1 MMTKNKKSMDAK
13 KVSTTRGEGRD
24 TRSEVNP
31 VNNNS
36 NLNKMETEKSISM
49 ANNESQVNNTV
60 DNTTQKSMENLKKD
74 LKKAERNLDSLIKKK
89 FPLVVIEA
97 QRKIVEELE
106 TEVANH
112 PEMKASEIKVKPD
125 FITFEVVDGDTYQKT
140 EVSKKLAFVENNRP
154 VDPKKVSTFISTISD
169 GKYEKAYPVIVIPAT
184 SLVEQG
190 YTVKDIEG
198 NVITKEEAEDYF
210 VILDGQ
216 HRSIAF
222 ARINATGET
231 CVIPNVR
238 VKEKENIGEYLVE
251 INRVGNWDTKDKIT
265 VAALVNK
272 EDELLN
278 VMAMRMGE
286 GFNPSTLG
294 LIYAKKKLSDKATN
308 SALKGEEY
316 SLPQGAEINIE
327 RGNKFITLCQM
338 AGIEVKELTKRYFIE
353 GFDGYSTSTS
363 EDKAFEALKK
373 LGELKDKEKNFKN
386 VKSGNDF
393 IALLKKVSA

>member
-1 MMTKNKKSMDAK
+1 MDAK

-106 TEVANH
+106 AEVANH

-125 FITFEVVDGDTYQKT
+125 FITFEVVDTYQKRK
-140 EVSKKLAFVENNRP
+140 VNKKLAFVENNRP

-238 VKEKENIGEYLVE
+238 IKEKENIGEYLVE

-278 VMAMRMGE
+278 VMAKRMEE

-294 LIYAKKKLSDKATN
+294 LIYAKKKLSDKAT
-308 SALKGEEY
+308 SLALKGEEY
-316 SLPQGAEINIE
+316 TLPQGAEINIE

-353 GFDGYSTSTS
+353 GFDGYSTATS
-363 EDKAFEALKK
+363 ENKAFEALKK
-373 LGELKDKEKNFKN
+373 LGELKDKEKKFKDI
-386 VKSGNDF
+386 KSGNDF

>member
-1 MMTKNKKSMDAK
+1 M
-13 KVSTTRGEGRD
+13 
-24 TRSEVNP
+24 
-31 VNNNS
+31 
-36 NLNKMETEKSISM
+36 
-49 ANNESQVNNTV
+49 
-60 DNTTQKSMENLKKD
+60 
-74 LKKAERNLDSLIKKK
+74 
-89 FPLVVIEA
+89 
-97 QRKIVEELE
+97 
-106 TEVANH
+106 
-112 PEMKASEIKVKPD
+112 
-125 FITFEVVDGDTYQKT
+125 
-140 EVSKKLAFVENNRP
+140 
-154 VDPKKVSTFISTISD
+154 
-169 GKYEKAYPVIVIPAT
+169 
-184 SLVEQG
+184 
-190 YTVKDIEG
+190 
-198 NVITKEEAEDYF
+198 
-210 VILDGQ
+210 
-216 HRSIAF
+216 
-222 ARINATGET
+222 
-231 CVIPNVR
+231 
-238 VKEKENIGEYLVE
+238 
-251 INRVGNWDTKDKIT
+251 GNWDTKDKIT

-363 EDKAFEALKK
+363 EDQAFEALKK
-373 LGELKDKEKNFKN
+373 LGELKDKEKKFKN

>member
-1 MMTKNKKSMDAK
+1 MTKNKKSMDAK

>member
-1 MMTKNKKSMDAK
+1 MTNLTNNQKEVINQVEEVKVNIMD
-13 KVSTTRGEGRD
+13 
-24 TRSEVNP
+24 
-31 VNNNS
+31 
-36 NLNKMETEKSISM
+36 LNE
-49 ANNESQVNNTV
+49 
-60 DNTTQKSMENLKKD
+60 LKKKLAKARKD
-74 LKKAERNLDSLIKKK
+74 LTSLENKNMN
-89 FPLVVIEA
+89 PAVIEA
-97 QRKIVEELE
+97 QKKIVEELE
-106 TEVANH
+106 VEVANH

-140 EVSKKLAFVENNRP
+140 GVSKKLAFVENNRP
-154 VDPKKVSTFISTISD
+154 IDSKKVGTFISIISD
-169 GKYEKAYPVIVIPAT
+169 GKYEKAYPVIVIPAA

-198 NVITKEEAEDYF
+198 KPIPQEEAEDYF
-210 VILDGQ
+210 VVLDGQ

-231 CVIPNVR
+231 RVIPNVR
-238 VKEKENIGEYLVE
+238 IKEKENVGEYLVD
-251 INRVGNWDTKDKIT
+251 INRVGNWNTKDKIT

-278 VMAMRMGE
+278 VMAKRMEE

-294 LIYAKKKLSDKATN
+294 LIYAKKKLSDKAT
-308 SALKGEEY
+308 SLALKGEEY

-338 AGIEVKELTKRYFIE
+338 AGIEVKDITKRYFIE
-353 GFDGYSTSTS
+353 GFEGYSSATS
-363 EDKAFEALKK
+363 EEKAFEAQGK
-373 LGELKDKEKNFKN
+373 LGSLEDKAKKFKA

-393 IALLKKVSA
+393 ITLLKKASK

>member
-1 MMTKNKKSMDAK
+1 MTKNKKSMDAK

-106 TEVANH
+106 AEVANH

-125 FITFEVVDGDTYQKT
+125 FITFEVVDGDTYQKR
-140 EVSKKLAFVENNRP
+140 EVNKKLAFVENNRP

-169 GKYEKAYPVIVIPAT
+169 GKYEKAYPVIVIPAI

-216 HRSIAF
+216 HRSICF
-222 ARINATGET
+222 RQ
-231 CVIPNVR
+231 
-238 VKEKENIGEYLVE
+238 
-251 INRVGNWDTKDKIT
+251 
-265 VAALVNK
+265 NK
-272 EDELLN
+272 
-278 VMAMRMGE
+278 
-286 GFNPSTLG
+286 
-294 LIYAKKKLSDKATN
+294 
-308 SALKGEEY
+308 
-316 SLPQGAEINIE
+316 
-327 RGNKFITLCQM
+327 CHW
-338 AGIEVKELTKRYFIE
+338 
-353 GFDGYSTSTS
+353 
-363 EDKAFEALKK
+363 
-373 LGELKDKEKNFKN
+373 
-386 VKSGNDF
+386 
-393 IALLKKVSA
+393 

>member
-1 MMTKNKKSMDAK
+1 M
-13 KVSTTRGEGRD
+13 STTRGEGRD

-106 TEVANH
+106 VEVANH

-198 NVITKEEAEDYF
+198 NVISKEKAEDYF

-238 VKEKENIGEYLVE
+238 IKEKENIGEYLVE

-316 SLPQGAEINIE
+316 TLPQGAEINIE

-363 EDKAFEALKK
+363 EDQAFEALKK
-373 LGELKDKEKNFKN
+373 LGELKDKEKKFKN

>member
-1 MMTKNKKSMDAK
+1 MDAK

>member
-1 MMTKNKKSMDAK
+1 MTKNKKSMDAK

-373 LGELKDKEKNFKN
+373 LGELKDKEKKFKN

>member
-1 MMTKNKKSMDAK
+1 MDAK

-373 LGELKDKEKNFKN
+373 LGELKDKEKKFKN

>member
-1 MMTKNKKSMDAK
+1 MTKNKKSMDAK

-74 LKKAERNLDSLIKKK
+74 LKKAERNFDSLIKKK

-106 TEVANH
+106 AEVANH

-125 FITFEVVDGDTYQKT
+125 FITFEVVDGDTYQKR
-140 EVSKKLAFVENNRP
+140 EVNKKLAFVENNRP

-169 GKYEKAYPVIVIPAT
+169 GKYEKAYPVIVIPAI

-251 INRVGNWDTKDKIT
+251 INKVGNWDTKDKIT

-278 VMAMRMGE
+278 VMAKRMEE

-294 LIYAKKKLSDKATN
+294 LIYAKKKLSDKAT
-308 SALKGEEY
+308 SLALKGEEY
-316 SLPQGAEINIE
+316 TLPQGAEINIE

-363 EDKAFEALKK
+363 ENKAFEALKK
-373 LGELKDKEKNFKN
+373 LGELKDKEKKFKN

>member
-1 MMTKNKKSMDAK
+1 MKNSIKTQEELNNQVEEVKVNVMD
-13 KVSTTRGEGRD
+13 
-24 TRSEVNP
+24 
-31 VNNNS
+31 
-36 NLNKMETEKSISM
+36 LNE
-49 ANNESQVNNTV
+49 
-60 DNTTQKSMENLKKD
+60 LKKKMAKARKD
-74 LKKAERNLDSLIKKK
+74 LTSLENKNMN
-89 FPLVVIEA
+89 PAVIEA
-97 QRKIVEELE
+97 QKKIVEELE
-106 TEVANH
+106 VEVANH

-363 EDKAFEALKK
+363 EDQAFEALKK
-373 LGELKDKEKNFKN
+373 LGELKDKEKKFKN

>member
-1 MMTKNKKSMDAK
+1 MDAK

-338 AGIEVKELTKRYFIE
+338 AGIEVKELTKRYCIV

-363 EDKAFEALKK
+363 EDQAFEALKK
-373 LGELKDKEKNFKN
+373 LGELKDKEKKFKN